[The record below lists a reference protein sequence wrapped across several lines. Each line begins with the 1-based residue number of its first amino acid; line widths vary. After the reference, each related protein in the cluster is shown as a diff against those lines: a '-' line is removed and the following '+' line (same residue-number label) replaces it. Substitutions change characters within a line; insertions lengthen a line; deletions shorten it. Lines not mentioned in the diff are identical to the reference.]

1 MLAFKRFAALAAL
14 GSAAAAGAV
23 TPLAA
28 QEQAPAARP
37 AATWSHDRS
46 GLTFPAEVAGF
57 VRGDSKQYDK
67 DGYNIGIAFRDPAN
81 GTWAD
86 LFIYRAAPA
95 SVAVWGD
102 RAAAGMFANPMLGD
116 VDVNAVSIMRFTP
129 PGGAGANSGLRI
141 VTPTKGD
148 LAASGLALWL
158 HDGWLVKLRMSSKT
172 QDAATLEARMA
183 QFIAAVT
190 LPAATRPA
198 PAFAEI
204 RDCAAP
210 MKPGKKARLVQL
222 DMMGSIMIGGLMGVL
237 NDKKLEQAA
246 GTQASATPDPVWCR
260 DAGSQ
265 PQYGI
270 YRSAD
275 GVEGYLIAL
284 GDTGTSLS
292 VAGYDAGP
300 LMKPSKGFLV
310 TQSDGVTEQVYPP
323 FDKRPT
329 PEQALGLPGNIGPV
343 FTAGLLEENKGTT
356 IRVPGK

>member
-1 MLAFKRFAALAAL
+1 MFAINRFAALAAL
-14 GSAAAAGAV
+14 AAASGTGAFV
-23 TPLAA
+23 PLAA
-28 QEQAPAARP
+28 QEQAPPARP

-46 GLTFPAEVAGF
+46 GLTLQAVVEGF
-57 VRGDSKQYDK
+57 SRGDSKQYDD
-67 DGYNIGIAFRDPAN
+67 DGYNIGIAFREPES

-86 LFIYRAAPA
+86 LFVYRAAPA

-102 RAAAGMFANPMLGD
+102 RAAAGMFANPILGD
-116 VDVNAVSIMRFTP
+116 VDVGAVSIMRFTP
-129 PGGAGANSGLRI
+129 PNGAGTNSGLRI

-148 LAASGLALWL
+148 LASSGLALWL

-172 QDAATLEARMA
+172 LDAATLEARMVR
-183 QFIAAVT
+183 FIGAVT
-190 LPAATRPA
+190 LPAAARPA

-210 MKPGKKARLVQL
+210 MKPGKKAKLVQL
-222 DMMGSIMIGGLMGVL
+222 DMMGSIMIGGLLGVM
-237 NDKKLEQAA
+237 NDEKLEDAA
-246 GTQASATPDPVWCR
+246 DAGASGAPEPKWCR

-270 YRSAD
+270 YRRED

-284 GDTGTSLS
+284 GDTGTSLAI
-292 VAGYDAGP
+292 AGYDAGP

-323 FDKRPT
+323 FDKLPT
-329 PEQALGLPGNIGPV
+329 PQQALGLPGNIGPV
-343 FTAGLLEENKGTT
+343 FTAGLLGENKGTT